1 MIIHAMVGN
10 LKVHGSPIPFLKSSG
25 FSFTDMNSI
34 VTIANWDEVYGDGG
48 GIEYV
53 SSNEINIASGPI
65 LLQELVEIKAY
76 DHVDM
81 DDTWK
86 ALEQDLLDI
95 INNDK
100 VIDLSHLISPIIIT
114 DTSTSITISNDTYVL
129 SGIDEA
135 ALHAYNYGHTV
146 SDLVYLGDDM
156 FTILDYG
163 VKVGVKTSEPCG
175 FFLEYRK
182 KGYKR
187 FKIEGLGRYLKEKGV
202 ISEER

>member
-1 MIIHAMVGN
+1 MIIHAMVGE
-10 LKVHGSPIPFLKSSG
+10 LKVHGSPISFFKSSG
-25 FSFTDMNSI
+25 LSFTNINSI
-34 VTIANWDEVYGDGG
+34 VTIANWDEVYGSV
-48 GIEYV
+48 IEYV

-86 ALEQDLLDI
+86 ALKQDLLNI

-100 VIDLSHLISPIIIT
+100 FIDLSHLISPIIIT
-114 DTSTSITISNDTYVL
+114 NTSTSITISNDTYIL
-129 SGIDEA
+129 HGIDEA

-156 FTILDYG
+156 FTILDFN

-175 FFLEYRK
+175 FFLEYGK